1 MDKWTQL
8 LAALNEADR
17 EKLRAF
23 LETTPEWV
31 KNEFMLVSLPKDT
44 EFVRETEPVDS
55 VYVLVEGMVK
65 AADYRVIEVE
75 YDFSWFYP
83 IMVFGAMEYL
93 MDLQSYKAS
102 LLTVTPCRLLRLSM
116 EQFSRWMERDFT
128 ALRKQAKDMSDYLLG
143 RIELERLFMFSNGD
157 DRIALFLKSF
167 YEKQALS
174 GSCAIP
180 LTRDDLA
187 HTTGLST
194 RTVSRTIT
202 SFLEKGMLSR
212 NGWKITIS
220 EEQCRKLTEFV
231 SNRIDIP
238 KK

>member
-1 MDKWTQL
+1 M
-8 LAALNEADR
+8 AVLNEADR
-17 EKLRAF
+17 EKLTDF

-31 KNEFMLVSLPKDT
+31 KNEFMLVSLPKGT
-44 EFVRETEPVDS
+44 EFVREKEAVDS
-55 VYVLVEGMVK
+55 IYVLVEGMVK

-102 LLTVTPCRLLRLSM
+102 LLTVTPCRLLRLSIG
-116 EQFSRWMERDFT
+116 QFTKWMESDFA
-128 ALRKQAKDMSDYLLG
+128 ALRRQAKDMSDYLLG

-157 DRIALFLKSF
+157 DRVALFLQSF
-167 YEKQALS
+167 YETQS
-174 GSCAIP
+174 HCGMCAIP

-202 SFLEKGMLSR
+202 SFLEKGLISR

-220 EEQCRKLTEFV
+220 DEQCRKLTEFV
-231 SNRIDIP
+231 SNRIDIT